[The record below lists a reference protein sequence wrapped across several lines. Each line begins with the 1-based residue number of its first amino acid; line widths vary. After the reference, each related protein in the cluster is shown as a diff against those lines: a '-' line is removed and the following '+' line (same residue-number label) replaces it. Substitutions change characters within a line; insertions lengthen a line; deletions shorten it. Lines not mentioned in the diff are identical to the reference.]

1 MNIAKTTLA
10 FTLAACLAASAVA
23 SEYFEYVKSV
33 GITKVT
39 VTDSKARVKL
49 GKGST
54 LTKVPKG
61 TYDIVDIVD
70 GKVMIK
76 VQGKPVE
83 IHNTYI
89 DFAKQIQD
97 KGAKTYME
105 FFRDKAKNEH
115 VNGGGKAGF

>member
-1 MNIAKTTLA
+1 MKRLLPLA
-10 FTLAACLAASAVA
+10 LAICLAMSAGA
-23 SEYFEYVKSV
+23 SEYFDYVKSV

-54 LTKVPKG
+54 LTRVPKG

-70 GKVMIK
+70 GKVIIK

-83 IHNTYI
+83 IHSTYI
-89 DFAKQIQD
+89 DFEKQLLA
-97 KGAKTYME
+97 KGAKTHME
-105 FFRDKAKNEH
+105 FFRDKAKSAH
-115 VNGGGKAGF
+115 VNGGGNAGF